1 MKEPNII
8 MLLISAIGALSGC
21 IVWLALYIKG
31 LHKGH
36 VDMVEKTVESQEKL
50 KNSIDNLSHNI
61 ANNSKVTDD
70 LHRLFLA
77 NLSSY
82 KTI

>member
-1 MKEPNII
+1 MKEPNVI
-8 MLLISAIGALSGC
+8 MLLISAIVALSGC
-21 IVWLALYIKG
+21 IVWLAIYIKG

-61 ANNSKVTDD
+61 ASNTKITDD
-70 LHRLFLA
+70 LHRIFLS
-77 NLSSY
+77 NLSTL
-82 KTI
+82 KTL

>member
-8 MLLISAIGALSGC
+8 MLLISAIVALSGC

-36 VDMVEKTVESQEKL
+36 VEMVEKTVESQEKL
-50 KNSIDNLSHNI
+50 KSSIDNLAHNI
-61 ANNSKVTDD
+61 ANNTKVSDD
-70 LHRLFLA
+70 LHHLFLA
-77 NLSSY
+77 NFSPY

>member
-1 MKEPNII
+1 MKEPNIV
-8 MLLISAIGALSGC
+8 MLLMSAIVALSGC

-31 LHKGH
+31 LHNGH

-50 KNSIDNLSHNI
+50 KSSIDGLAHNI
-61 ANNSKVTDD
+61 ANNTKVTDD
-70 LHRLFLA
+70 LHRLFLT
-77 NLSSY
+77 NLSTH